1 MQTLVQSRKHPSYDD
16 DLALWIDAQVQ
27 LLLDRRFSELDVG
40 NLVAELDDMKKREI
54 KTLRNRLR
62 VLIMHLLKCRYQP
75 ELPQNKWRA
84 TLIEQRERLA
94 MLLEDSP
101 SLRASL
107 PEYVRLAYPIA
118 VKLAS
123 AETGLPARTFPA
135 ENPFSV
141 DQILDQ
147 DFMP

>member
-27 LLLDRRFSELDVG
+27 LLLDRRFSELDME
-40 NLVAELDDMKKREI
+40 NLIAELDAMKKREI
-54 KTLRNRLR
+54 RALKNRLR

-75 ELPQNKWRA
+75 EHPQNKWRA

-107 PEYVRLAYPIA
+107 PEYAQQAYPIA

-123 AETGLPARTFPA
+123 AETGLPALAFPT
-135 ENPFSV
+135 ENPFSI

-147 DFMP
+147 YFTP

>member
-16 DLALWIDAQVQ
+16 DLAQWIDAQIQ
-27 LLLDRRFSELDVG
+27 LLLDRRFSELDIG

-54 KTLRNRLR
+54 RALKNRLR

-75 ELPQNKWRA
+75 EHPQNRWRA
-84 TLIEQRERLA
+84 TMIEQRERLA
-94 MLLEDSP
+94 MLLDDSP

-107 PEYVRLAYPIA
+107 PEYVQQAYPIA

-123 AETGLPARTFPA
+123 AETGLSAK
-135 ENPFSV
+135 
-141 DQILDQ
+141 
-147 DFMP
+147 